1 MESDK
6 LYRVK
11 KEDLPKL
18 EELLNICFAHD
29 PLYETLIPDP
39 DVRKRLMPELFH
51 CDMDEFYETCEIF
64 ADSEELNS
72 VLVVSDETE
81 SYNLFH
87 FLLTEAKAT
96 LQNDLYLI
104 KEDPSFHTF
113 YNFIKGG
120 DYLNS
125 SWTQQLHQTK
135 RLHIIYLAVHPR
147 MQHHGMAAMLMD
159 EAIRYAQEHG
169 MMISLETHNEKNLEF
184 SRPVHTCRL
193 HDIFRYS
200 TEKAVHNKDGKR
212 CKNSGQND
220 CLRSVQHSQ
229 TV

>member
-113 YNFIKGG
+113 YNF
-120 DYLNS
+120 
-125 SWTQQLHQTK
+125 TK

-147 MQHHGMAAMLMD
+147 MQHHGMAALLMD
-159 EAIRYAQEHG
+159 EAIQYAQEHG

-184 SRPVHTCRL
+184 YKKFQFKEYGIL
-193 HDIFRYS
+193 
-200 TEKAVHNKDGKR
+200 K
-212 CKNSGQND
+212 KNFNLKQY
-220 CLRSVQHSQ
+220 CLIREYQ
-229 TV
+229 

>member
-87 FLLTEAKAT
+87 FLLTEAKKAHLSSKLHLS
-96 LQNDLYLI
+96 LQFFL
-104 KEDPSFHTF
+104 S
-113 YNFIKGG
+113 
-120 DYLNS
+120 
-125 SWTQQLHQTK
+125 
-135 RLHIIYLAVHPR
+135 
-147 MQHHGMAAMLMD
+147 
-159 EAIRYAQEHG
+159 
-169 MMISLETHNEKNLEF
+169 EF
-184 SRPVHTCRL
+184 STV
-193 HDIFRYS
+193 IFTS
-200 TEKAVHNKDGKR
+200 TVKR
-212 CKNSGQND
+212 SILQKKVLQFTFCAM
-220 CLRSVQHSQ
+220 
-229 TV
+229 

>member
-1 MESDK
+1 M
-6 LYRVK
+6 
-11 KEDLPKL
+11 
-18 EELLNICFAHD
+18 
-29 PLYETLIPDP
+29 
-39 DVRKRLMPELFH
+39 
-51 CDMDEFYETCEIF
+51 
-64 ADSEELNS
+64 
-72 VLVVSDETE
+72 VSDETE

-96 LQNDLYLI
+96 LQNDIYLI

-135 RLHIIYLAVHPR
+135 RLHIIYLAVHPE

-169 MMISLETHNEKNLEF
+169 MMISLETHNEKIWNFIKSSSLKYME
-184 SRPVHTCRL
+184 S
-193 HDIFRYS
+193 
-200 TEKAVHNKDGKR
+200 
-212 CKNSGQND
+212 
-220 CLRSVQHSQ
+220 
-229 TV
+229 

>member
-11 KEDLPKL
+11 KEDL
-18 EELLNICFAHD
+18 
-29 PLYETLIPDP
+29 
-39 DVRKRLMPELFH
+39 
-51 CDMDEFYETCEIF
+51 
-64 ADSEELNS
+64 LNS

-184 SRPVHTCRL
+184 YKKFQFKEYGIL
-193 HDIFRYS
+193 
-200 TEKAVHNKDGKR
+200 K
-212 CKNSGQND
+212 KNFNLKQY
-220 CLRSVQHSQ
+220 CLIREYQ
-229 TV
+229 

>member
-96 LQNDLYLI
+96 LQNDGGCWT
-104 KEDPSFHTF
+104 PSHR
-113 YNFIKGG
+113 
-120 DYLNS
+120 D
-125 SWTQQLHQTK
+125 
-135 RLHIIYLAVHPR
+135 A
-147 MQHHGMAAMLMD
+147 D
-159 EAIRYAQEHG
+159 
-169 MMISLETHNEKNLEF
+169 
-184 SRPVHTCRL
+184 
-193 HDIFRYS
+193 
-200 TEKAVHNKDGKR
+200 
-212 CKNSGQND
+212 
-220 CLRSVQHSQ
+220 
-229 TV
+229 